1 MKPRDL
7 SAAADNDIVRR
18 VLEGDTNAFAYLL
31 ERYEGLVFKIAA
43 RHVPADRVEEIAQ
56 DAFVRAYQS
65 LPGFKQTGSFQAWLS
80 SIAVRTCHDF
90 WRKQYRSKE
99 VAVGDLSDQSAV
111 WLDKILAKQSDDL
124 WREQHGR
131 ESAREVLDWAL
142 SRLSAA
148 DRMVLELVYLEELS
162 VKEAAKQ
169 LGWSVANTKV
179 RAFRSRNK
187 LRTMLTKL
195 QGER

>member
-1 MKPRDL
+1 MKTRDL
-7 SAAADNDIVRR
+7 STASDNDIVRR

-31 ERYEGLVFKIAA
+31 ERHEGLVLKIAA
-43 RHVPADRVEEIAQ
+43 RHAPADRVEEIAQ

-65 LPGFKQTGSFQAWLS
+65 LPGYKQTGSFQAWLS

-90 WRKQYRSKE
+90 WRKQYRSRE
-99 VAVGDLSDQSAV
+99 FAAGDLSDKSAV
-111 WLDKILAKQSDDL
+111 WLDKVLAKQSDDL
-124 WREQHGR
+124 WREQHDR

-142 SRLSAA
+142 NRLSAA
-148 DRMVLELVYLEELS
+148 DRMVIELVYLEELS

-179 RAFRSRNK
+179 RAFRSRKK
-187 LRTMLTKL
+187 LRTILTKL

>member
-1 MKPRDL
+1 MKTCDL
-7 SAAADNDIVRR
+7 STASDNDIVRR

-31 ERYEGLVFKIAA
+31 ERHEGLVLKIAA
-43 RHVPADRVEEIAQ
+43 RHAPADRVEEIAQ

-65 LPGFKQTGSFQAWLS
+65 LPGYRQTGSFRAWLS

-99 VAVGDLSDQSAV
+99 VPIGDLSEKSAA
-111 WLDKILAKQSDDL
+111 WLNKILAGQSDDL
-124 WREQHGR
+124 WREQQNR
-131 ESAREVLDWAL
+131 ESAREVLDWAF

-148 DRMVLELVYLEELS
+148 NRMVLELIYLEGLS
-162 VKEAAKQ
+162 VKEAAEQ

>member
-1 MKPRDL
+1 MKPRDF
-7 SAAADNDIVRR
+7 STAPDNDIVRR
-18 VLEGDTNAFAYLL
+18 VLGGDTNAFAYLL
-31 ERYEGLVFKIAA
+31 ERHERLVLKIAA

-65 LPGFKQTGSFQAWLS
+65 LPGFRKSGNFQAWLS

-99 VAVGDLSDQSAV
+99 VPVGDLSEKSAI
-111 WLDKILAKQSDDL
+111 WLDKVLAKQSDDL
-124 WREQHGR
+124 WREQHHR

-142 SRLSAA
+142 SRLSAS
-148 DRMVLELVYLEELS
+148 DRMVVELVYLEGLS
-162 VKEAAKQ
+162 VKEASEQ

-179 RAFRSRNK
+179 RAFRTRKK
-187 LRTMLTKL
+187 LRTMLIKL
-195 QGER
+195 EGER

>member
-1 MKPRDL
+1 MKPRDF
-7 SAAADNDIVRR
+7 STAPDNDIVRR
-18 VLEGDTNAFAYLL
+18 VLGGDTNAFAYLL
-31 ERYEGLVFKIAA
+31 ERHERLVLKIAA

-65 LPGFKQTGSFQAWLS
+65 LPGFRKSGNFQAWLS

-99 VAVGDLSDQSAV
+99 VPVGDLSKKSAI
-111 WLDKILAKQSDDL
+111 WLDKVLAKQSDDL
-124 WREQHGR
+124 WREQHHR

-142 SRLSAA
+142 SRLSAS
-148 DRMVLELVYLEELS
+148 DRMVVELVYLEGLS
-162 VKEAAKQ
+162 VKEASEQ

-179 RAFRSRNK
+179 RAFRTRKK
-187 LRTMLTKL
+187 LRAMLIKL
-195 QGER
+195 EGER

>member
-1 MKPRDL
+1 MKTRDL
-7 SAAADNDIVRR
+7 STATDNEIVRR
-18 VLEGDTNAFAYLL
+18 VLAGDTNAFAYLL
-31 ERYEGLVFKIAA
+31 ARHEGLVLKIAA
-43 RHVPADRVEEIAQ
+43 RHAPADRVEEIAQ

-65 LPGFKQTGSFQAWLS
+65 LPGYKQTGSFRAWLS

-99 VAVGDLSDQSAV
+99 VAVGDLSDKCAV
-111 WLDKILAKQSDDL
+111 WLDKVLARQSDEV
-124 WREQHGR
+124 WREQLDR
-131 ESAREVLDWAL
+131 ESARQVLDWAL
-142 SRLSAA
+142 SRLSAG
-148 DRMVLELVYLEELS
+148 DRMVLELVYLEGLS
-162 VKEAAKQ
+162 VKEAAGQ